1 VVSGN
6 GIPHAT
12 VGQWADCSAAIGL
25 EINNTASQISR
36 EMATRRVPACV
47 WTFNEGLIKRWPSFV
62 SMFLS
67 CALIIITII
76 PPVWYVAHA
85 AVVDDVRVPDTLQV
99 DGKTLHLNGYGLR
112 TYSILGI
119 HIYVASL
126 YLEHVNTNPAEII
139 QSPET
144 KLLMVRF
151 EHGVSADEARKAWH
165 DGLVNNCRTPCHL
178 DPADVEKFLA
188 VVPAMHVGD
197 NYSLLFRQHGAT
209 VTVSGQRIG
218 TINSPQFAEA
228 VLATFLGPNPAS
240 PSLKRELLRGH
251 G

>member
-1 VVSGN
+1 VLLPAKIDRKMVST
-6 GIPHAT
+6 AT
-12 VGQWADCSAAIGL
+12 NSL
-25 EINNTASQISR
+25 K
-36 EMATRRVPACV
+36 
-47 WTFNEGLIKRWPSFV
+47 EGFIKQWPSFV
-62 SMFLS
+62 SMCLS
-67 CALIIITII
+67 CALVMFIIIAPCVT
-76 PPVWYVAHA
+76 YG
-85 AVVDDVRVPDTLQV
+85 AVIDDLQVPDTIQV

-126 YLEHVNTNPAEII
+126 YLEHLSTNPAEII

-144 KLLMVRF
+144 KLLIVRF
-151 EHGVSADEARKAWH
+151 EHSVSVDEARKAWH
-165 DGLVNNCRTPCHL
+165 DGLANNCKSPCRL
-178 DPADVEKFLA
+178 DPTDVEKFLA
-188 VVPAMHVGD
+188 VMPAMHVGD
-197 NYSLLFRQHGAT
+197 NYSLLFRQHSAT

-228 VLATFLGPNPAS
+228 MLATFLGPNPAS